1 MSETSINMSNTER
14 NLWNAIVGEAM
25 ALLKYNA
32 FAAKAMEEG
41 HPEIAQ
47 IFQEIAGAENIHG
60 INHLKTVGGIK
71 TSLENL
77 EGVTKG
83 EAREISATYPRMIK
97 EALNEGRRDAAQ
109 SFAIAMDRE
118 KHHLQA
124 FLKASDDLTN
134 KLANQSLEVGSIL
147 TPVIEP
153 HDGMSYK
160 SVDSP
165 KQADQQLAK
174 AKTEFPEAIREIER
188 ERWRVAAFGRIR
200 EVVFGAQDGLLSTVV
215 LVTALA
221 AATTT
226 QATVVVAGLAA
237 AMAGMISMAT

>member
-83 EAREISATYPRMIK
+83 EAREISATYPRMI
-97 EALNEGRRDAAQ
+97 
-109 SFAIAMDRE
+109 
-118 KHHLQA
+118 
-124 FLKASDDLTN
+124 
-134 KLANQSLEVGSIL
+134 
-147 TPVIEP
+147 
-153 HDGMSYK
+153 
-160 SVDSP
+160 
-165 KQADQQLAK
+165 
-174 AKTEFPEAIREIER
+174 
-188 ERWRVAAFGRIR
+188 
-200 EVVFGAQDGLLSTVV
+200 
-215 LVTALA
+215 
-221 AATTT
+221 
-226 QATVVVAGLAA
+226 
-237 AMAGMISMAT
+237 